1 MVVIDLQ
8 HGLELM
14 SIIAVMVNCALIG
27 MSDLADRLFPGW
39 GTAGRIIFI
48 VLLEVTALFT
58 LLMNHIIINACL
70 ILADSV
76 EFYIVGDFGFELST
90 VI

>member
-1 MVVIDLQ
+1 MKQKLTPVVEMIVTDLQ

-39 GTAGRIIFI
+39 GTAERIIFI
-48 VLLEVTALFT
+48 IALEV
-58 LLMNHIIINACL
+58 ICL
-70 ILADSV
+70 THVPDRS
-76 EFYIVGDFGFELST
+76 
-90 VI
+90 

>member
-1 MVVIDLQ
+1 VALVVVEMVVIDLQ

-48 VLLEVTALFT
+48 VALEVVILFMVVT
-58 LLMNHIIINACL
+58 DHNIIKGY
-70 ILADSV
+70 V
-76 EFYIVGDFGFELST
+76 QT
-90 VI
+90 V

>member
-48 VLLEVTALFT
+48 VALEVVILFMVVT
-58 LLMNHIIINACL
+58 DHNIIKGY
-70 ILADSV
+70 V
-76 EFYIVGDFGFELST
+76 QT
-90 VI
+90 V

>member
-1 MVVIDLQ
+1 MALVVVEMVVIDLQ

-48 VLLEVTALFT
+48 VALEVVILFMVVT
-58 LLMNHIIINACL
+58 DHNIIKGY
-70 ILADSV
+70 V
-76 EFYIVGDFGFELST
+76 QT
-90 VI
+90 V

>member
-1 MVVIDLQ
+1 MVAIDLQ

-39 GTAGRIIFI
+39 GTAERIIFI
-48 VLLEVTALFT
+48 VALEVCS
-58 LLMNHIIINACL
+58 CL
-70 ILADSV
+70 VHDHGRSCHKG
-76 EFYIVGDFGFELST
+76 YMQT
-90 VI
+90 VL